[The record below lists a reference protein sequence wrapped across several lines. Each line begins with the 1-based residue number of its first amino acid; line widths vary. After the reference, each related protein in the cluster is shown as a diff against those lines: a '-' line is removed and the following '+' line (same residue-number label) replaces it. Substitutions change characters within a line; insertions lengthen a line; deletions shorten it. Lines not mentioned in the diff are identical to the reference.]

1 MSMSSSRIL
10 PEHWQPTCSSSPLL
24 AQNGLPGPSR
34 EARWKGQSLDTPGS
48 NIHPRPSLESTYSQV
63 SELAVHFA
71 ELRHARQPLLS
82 SSHNNTW
89 RPFPVALAASHHRH
103 GIRGFLDAFWL
114 RNKGVVLVLLAMVFG
129 SGMNVAARLLETD
142 GGHGKAMHPFQILF
156 ARMSITVLLTL
167 FYGFYT
173 RIPNF
178 PFGSK
183 AVRLLLIARGVGGFF
198 GVFGMY
204 WSLLYLPL
212 AEATVLTFLAPILT
226 CYACSLLIKEET
238 FSRQQQI
245 AGFLSL
251 VGVVFIA
258 RPGSLLMSSD
268 AHQDAGHNLSMVH
281 SNTTSPVSAT
291 SPPSSNASQP
301 TQHQHLLAVLFAMVG
316 VLGATTA
323 LTTIRKIG
331 TRAHPLISVN
341 YFSSWCTIVS
351 SVAVLAAPSVGFRLP
366 ANVQEWGLL
375 IMLGM
380 FGFVMQFLLTAG
392 LAYGGPASSDNRR
405 ADGEIPPNTT
415 PEEVGAVSGDVAYG
429 DEEAGRESGRGR
441 IYPPQE
447 TSADVTAKSISAATA
462 TAAASKGSGTRATSM
477 LYTQMLFALAFDKCI
492 WGISPGWSSWVGSV
506 IILACAVWVAAARDL
521 QTKKT
526 GKSDFDGEHHED
538 GENFEFR
545 EREKSRKGNGE
556 HVQERGEEQRLIHC
570 PLQDGEEGGAE
581 DGRS

>member
-1 MSMSSSRIL
+1 
-10 PEHWQPTCSSSPLL
+10 
-24 AQNGLPGPSR
+24 
-34 EARWKGQSLDTPGS
+34 
-48 NIHPRPSLESTYSQV
+48 
-63 SELAVHFA
+63 
-71 ELRHARQPLLS
+71 
-82 SSHNNTW
+82 
-89 RPFPVALAASHHRH
+89 
-103 GIRGFLDAFWL
+103 
-114 RNKGVVLVLLAMVFG
+114 
-129 SGMNVAARLLETD
+129 
-142 GGHGKAMHPFQILF
+142 
-156 ARMSITVLLTL
+156 MSITVVLTL

-173 RIPNF
+173 RIPYF

-183 AVRLLLIARGVGGFF
+183 VVRLLLIARGVGGFF
-198 GVFGMY
+198 GVFGLY

-226 CYACSLLIKEET
+226 CYACSLLIKGET

-258 RPGSLLMSSD
+258 RPGTLFMSSD
-268 AHQDAGHNLSMVH
+268 AHQDAGRNPSTVH
-281 SNTTSPVSAT
+281 SNTTSNTTSAISTT
-291 SPPSSNASQP
+291 SPPSSTASQP

-331 TRAHPLISVN
+331 TRAHPLISIN

-351 SVAVLAAPSVGFRLP
+351 SVAVLAFPSVGFRLP
-366 ANVQEWGLL
+366 GNVQEWGLL

-380 FGFVMQFLLTAG
+380 FGFVMQVLLTAG

-415 PEEVGAVSGDVAYG
+415 PKEVGAVGGDVACG
-429 DEEAGRESGRGR
+429 EDEEAGRERGRGR
-441 IYPPQE
+441 IYARQE
-447 TSADVTAKSISAATA
+447 TSAEVTATA
-462 TAAASKGSGTRATSM
+462 KAAASKGSGTRATSM

-521 QTKKT
+521 QTQKT
-526 GKSDFDGEHHED
+526 GENHLDGEHRED
-538 GENFEFR
+538 GEILELGEGEKFR
-545 EREKSRKGNGE
+545 KRNRE

-570 PLQDGEEGGAE
+570 PLQDGEEGGEE
-581 DGRS
+581 DGRYHDDG

>member
-1 MSMSSSRIL
+1 MSSSRTR
-10 PEHWQPTCSSSPLL
+10 PEHWQHTRSSSPPL

-34 EARWKGQSLDTPGS
+34 ELRSKGQSLDIPGS
-48 NIHPRPSLESTYSQV
+48 NIHPRPSLESTYSEV
-63 SELAVHFA
+63 SELAVHLG
-71 ELRHARQPLLS
+71 EHRHARQPLLS
-82 SSHNNTW
+82 SPHNNIQ
-89 RPFPVALAASHHRH
+89 RLSPVALATSHHRH

-142 GGHGKAMHPFQILF
+142 GTHGKAMHPFQILF

-173 RIPNF
+173 RIPYF

-183 AVRLLLIARGVGGFF
+183 VVRLLLIARGVGGFF
-198 GVFGMY
+198 GVFGLY

-226 CYACSLLIKEET
+226 CYACSLLIKGET

-258 RPGSLLMSSD
+258 RPGSLFMSSG
-268 AHQDAGHNLSMVH
+268 AHHDAGHDPSTVH
-281 SNTTSPVSAT
+281 SNTTSAVSAT
-291 SPPSSNASQP
+291 SPPSSTASQP

-375 IMLGM
+375 IMLGI

-392 LAYGGPASSDNRR
+392 LAYGGPASSDNKR
-405 ADGEIPPNTT
+405 ADGEIHTT
-415 PEEVGAVSGDVAYG
+415 PKEVGAVGGDVAYG
-429 DEEAGRESGRGR
+429 EDEEAGRESGQGR
-441 IYPPQE
+441 IYAAQE
-447 TSADVTAKSISAATA
+447 TSADVTAKPITAATA
-462 TAAASKGSGTRATSM
+462 KAAASKGSGTRATSM

-521 QTKKT
+521 QTKNT
-526 GKSDFDGEHHED
+526 GQGHLDGEHHED
-538 GENFEFR
+538 GENFELG
-545 EREKSRKGNGE
+545 EREKFRKGNRE
-556 HVQERGEEQRLIHC
+556 HVQERGDEQRLIHC
-570 PLQDGEEGGAE
+570 PLQDAEEGGEE